1 MHITTRISRQ
11 LVRISVAVAMAA
23 AVLLGASACGAEHAA
38 DRAPGSL
45 KQAVPSADPDL
56 PADVEECLVNQ
67 AKAKGATLRC
77 WELMQP
83 DDGEPSVLAPTG
95 RPIPLPG
102 SNG

>member
-1 MHITTRISRQ
+1 MNITTRINRQ
-11 LVRISVAVAMAA
+11 PVRTSVALATVA
-23 AVLLGASACGAEHAA
+23 AVLLGAPACGTDRVTE
-38 DRAPGSL
+38 RAPGSL

-56 PADVEECLVNQ
+56 PPDVEQCLVNQ

-77 WELMQP
+77 WELTQP